1 MKCRIFF
8 AAVLIIT
15 AAFVGRW
22 MTRSDNP
29 HASGRDV
36 TRKTFTLDAGARVEV
51 RGVNGS
57 VEVKTADTDTADVQ
71 VVRTAEGDGSL
82 ENSNLSIEGS
92 PSGIVVSCENRG
104 GGRGFWRR
112 LWGGGGNV
120 RQEVTLTLP
129 RRVELLT
136 KGVNGPV
143 RVGEVEGPVSVEGV
157 NGRVEVAGSSGHVS
171 MKGVNGQV
179 KFVVARLGGD
189 GMEIKGVNGNVEVRF
204 KEQVNAD
211 IDVKGNNGGLTLNVP
226 NVTMQ
231 ERENFS
237 NMRARIGSGG
247 ALIEIRGVNGQIRFE
262 SDAPA
267 SPNTTTATTTITTT
281 NTHSSTTT
289 APDAHSD
296 ETDETPE
303 APEDDSEPPPPP
315 PPPAR

>member
-8 AAVLIIT
+8 AAVLVIT

-22 MTRSDNP
+22 VTRSSNP

-36 TRKTFTLDAGARVEV
+36 TRKTFKLDAGARVEV
-51 RGVNGS
+51 RGVNGF
-57 VEVKTADTDTADVQ
+57 VEVRTADTDTADVQ
-71 VVRTAEGDGSL
+71 VVRTADGDGAL
-82 ENSNLSIEGS
+82 EHSNLSIEGS
-92 PSGIVVSCENRG
+92 PSGLVVSCENHD
-104 GGRGFWRR
+104 GGRGFWR
-112 LWGGGGNV
+112 WFHGGGNV

-157 NGRVEVAGSSGHVS
+157 NGKVEVAGSSGHVS

-204 KEQVNAD
+204 KELANAD

-231 ERENFS
+231 ERESFS
-237 NMRARIGSGG
+237 NMRARLGAGG
-247 ALIEIRGVNGQIRFE
+247 ARIEIRGVNGQIRFE
-262 SDAPA
+262 YELPS
-267 SPNTTTATTTITTT
+267 SSNTTTATTTTAD
-281 NTHSSTTT
+281 THSSTTT
-289 APDAHSD
+289 APAARSD
-296 ETDETPE
+296 EADEAPE

-315 PPPAR
+315 APPAQ